1 MNACPTQSDP
11 IAMPLL
17 HRITLKR
24 ISSMF
29 KFLTAPV
36 LAASIALTGFS
47 TAPARANNDDVAGF
61 VAGLAALAIIGIAI
75 NESQSNQKEKARK
88 KSKKKRQNAIA
99 IRSKKANARLHAK
112 KAHRKIVPAQCLR
125 VLETRNGTR
134 RGFGARCLN
143 RFGKSTAAL
152 PQYCKS
158 TIRSRG
164 QVRTLYMARC
174 LKNAGFRMSRI

>member
-99 IRSKKANARLHAK
+99 IRSKNSKHLQGKRPMRDCMPKKHIARSCPPN
-112 KAHRKIVPAQCLR
+112 VC
-125 VLETRNGTR
+125 V
-134 RGFGARCLN
+134 C
-143 RFGKSTAAL
+143 
-152 PQYCKS
+152 
-158 TIRSRG
+158 
-164 QVRTLYMARC
+164 
-174 LKNAGFRMSRI
+174 